1 MQDPSHCTRLNT
13 VLMYFCNSGLVY
25 TVGIL
30 WLEVLMDHIMPVVF
44 SHHVTVQ
51 LEEKHSLVRLCQGSN
66 DNRVWLG

>member
-13 VLMYFCNSGLVY
+13 VLMYFYDSGLVY

-44 SHHVTVQ
+44 SHHVMVQ
-51 LEEKHSLVRLCQGSN
+51 LEEKRSLVHLCQGSN
-66 DNRVWLG
+66 DNRVWLR